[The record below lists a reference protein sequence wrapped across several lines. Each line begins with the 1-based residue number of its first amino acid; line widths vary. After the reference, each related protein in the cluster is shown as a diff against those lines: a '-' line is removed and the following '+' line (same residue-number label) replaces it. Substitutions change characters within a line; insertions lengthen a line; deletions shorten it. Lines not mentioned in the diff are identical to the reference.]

1 MKRSIDIRSLNQEAE
16 ELSRVV
22 FLEEFLVFT
31 LDDLNVEISGFSFNN
46 SLCGDKD
53 IFINEKLGPISL
65 MKIISHVKS
74 FAGSTGLIK
83 E

>member
-1 MKRSIDIRSLNQEAE
+1 MKRSIGVWGLDQETE

-22 FLEEFLVFT
+22 FLEELLIFS
-31 LDDLNVEISGFSFNN
+31 LDDLNVEIPGFGFNN
-46 SLCGDKD
+46 GLCGHKD
-53 IFINEKLGPISL
+53 IFINKKFGPISF

-74 FAGSTGLIK
+74 LTTRTGLIK